1 MWPNHAVKEPAGK
14 AFKLR
19 QRLKNL
25 AEYGVK
31 NVPNLIAHVAE
42 PLFLSLNPIVL

>member
-14 AFKLR
+14 AR
-19 QRLKNL
+19 QRMKNL
-25 AEYGVK
+25 AEYSIEMYQ
-31 NVPNLIAHVAE
+31 NFITHAAE

>member
-19 QRLKNL
+19 KTMKNL
-25 AEYGVK
+25 AEYSIEMYQ
-31 NVPNLIAHVAE
+31 NFITHAAE